1 VDARAVCGEVT
12 VVVPRGVALDMTG
25 WAMFGEQH
33 ADAGDEHVPAGAP
46 VVHVRARTA
55 FGKLTVSRG

>member
-1 VDARAVCGEVT
+1 VT

-33 ADAGDEHVPAGAP
+33 ADAATSGCPPARRSSTS
-46 VVHVRARTA
+46 VRARRSA
-55 FGKLTVSRG
+55 G